1 MRKYKKY
8 VLFLF
13 IFINLNNLVVFSQ
26 TKPLYGKVIVIDPG
40 HGGKDKGAYYN
51 NTYESDLNLLVSL
64 NLKKQIE
71 KRGALVYMTRYDD
84 YDLSNPKSF
93 RRKKSD
99 FDNRIKIINYINP
112 DCVISIHMN
121 ASSNKNYNGLQIF
134 YSKDDKLAYS
144 INKFVNPK
152 RKVKKINNIYFMDNI
167 NYPIALIEYGFIS
180 NTSDLEKI
188 NSYKYQFDINNKII
202 NGITKYLKN
211 NIN

>member
-1 MRKYKKY
+1 MHKYKKY

-13 IFINLNNLVVFSQ
+13 IFINLNNLIVFSQ

-51 NTYESDLNLLVSL
+51 NTYESDLNLLISF

-71 KRGALVYMTRYDD
+71 KRGALAYMTRYDD

-99 FDNRIKIINYINP
+99 FDNRIKIINYIKP

-121 ASSNKNYNGLQIF
+121 ASSNKNYSGFQIF
-134 YSKDDKLAYS
+134 YSKDDKLALS
-144 INKFVNPK
+144 INKFVNPR

-180 NTSDLEKI
+180 NINDLEKI

-211 NIN
+211 SSN

>member
-71 KRGALVYMTRYDD
+71 KRGALVYMTR
-84 YDLSNPKSF
+84 
-93 RRKKSD
+93 
-99 FDNRIKIINYINP
+99 
-112 DCVISIHMN
+112 
-121 ASSNKNYNGLQIF
+121 
-134 YSKDDKLAYS
+134 
-144 INKFVNPK
+144 
-152 RKVKKINNIYFMDNI
+152 
-167 NYPIALIEYGFIS
+167 
-180 NTSDLEKI
+180 
-188 NSYKYQFDINNKII
+188 
-202 NGITKYLKN
+202 
-211 NIN
+211 

>member
-84 YDLSNPKSF
+84 YDF
-93 RRKKSD
+93 
-99 FDNRIKIINYINP
+99 
-112 DCVISIHMN
+112 
-121 ASSNKNYNGLQIF
+121 
-134 YSKDDKLAYS
+134 
-144 INKFVNPK
+144 
-152 RKVKKINNIYFMDNI
+152 
-167 NYPIALIEYGFIS
+167 
-180 NTSDLEKI
+180 
-188 NSYKYQFDINNKII
+188 
-202 NGITKYLKN
+202 
-211 NIN
+211 

>member
-71 KRGALVYMTRYDD
+71 KRGALV
-84 YDLSNPKSF
+84 
-93 RRKKSD
+93 
-99 FDNRIKIINYINP
+99 
-112 DCVISIHMN
+112 
-121 ASSNKNYNGLQIF
+121 
-134 YSKDDKLAYS
+134 
-144 INKFVNPK
+144 
-152 RKVKKINNIYFMDNI
+152 
-167 NYPIALIEYGFIS
+167 
-180 NTSDLEKI
+180 
-188 NSYKYQFDINNKII
+188 
-202 NGITKYLKN
+202 
-211 NIN
+211 